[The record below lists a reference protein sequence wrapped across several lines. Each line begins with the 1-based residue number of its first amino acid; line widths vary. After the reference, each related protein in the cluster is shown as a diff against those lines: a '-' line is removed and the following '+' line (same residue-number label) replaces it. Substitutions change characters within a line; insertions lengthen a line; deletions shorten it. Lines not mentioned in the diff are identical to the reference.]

1 MSFIFNT
8 SFKRS
13 ISEQEKYSDTFLPET
28 PDNQLKTENIGI
40 NRTSELAGWSSGRE
54 LAELKSSLETI
65 RATAAE
71 IINTIDG
78 HFAELQKEREAAK
91 AQEAEKEPTPDLAA
105 EPTVTILWSESPQLR
120 EGDTFPL
127 SRANALIEAI
137 DEANL
142 ASPGYDKTEFRI
154 DYVMNGIPDHYE
166 GRQDLGDGEGAL
178 IEHIEKYHTYY
189 ANDPNWENFL
199 LQHEG
204 KEALEADKEHRA
216 MLLNEFIPYLKLH
229 CNLSEMERIAGEA
242 LQAGDNLTPTETAYH
257 TVIQAYVA
265 ECRGLVNQ
273 GEYNLP
279 PVPQLRD
286 FDVEL
291 EAYKEHVK
299 DEIAQEAADAGM
311 TVEEAARDIW
321 DIFNSFEQSGVSEG
335 LLNDFEKVKNK
346 VVFSLVNYGM
356 NKERLES
363 MPYVPYLDLAIL
375 FYVLLDRTE
384 NGERTAV
391 ITNKELAAW
400 GTTKEELLRL
410 ARQNTPR
417 LYMAEVNPLN
427 DVIKSLMK
435 DTKAEDFI
443 DEWIRGEE
451 SSFYVLSNRHNVKG
465 AAVILYD
472 GLLKEMSKVL
482 GHDLLI
488 LPSSVHEVLVMA
500 YDKTMDL
507 FPVRDMVEHI
517 NKEEVPVCD
526 VLSDQIYRYNREKDQ
541 VSFLIEDMES

>member
-1 MSFIFNT
+1 MAHLCLDAYY
-8 SFKRS
+8 
-13 ISEQEKYSDTFLPET
+13 EQ
-28 PDNQLKTENIGI
+28 
-40 NRTSELAGWSSGRE
+40 
-54 LAELKSSLETI
+54 
-65 RATAAE
+65 
-71 IINTIDG
+71 
-78 HFAELQKEREAAK
+78 
-91 AQEAEKEPTPDLAA
+91 
-105 EPTVTILWSESPQLR
+105 
-120 EGDTFPL
+120 
-127 SRANALIEAI
+127 
-137 DEANL
+137 
-142 ASPGYDKTEFRI
+142 
-154 DYVMNGIPDHYE
+154 
-166 GRQDLGDGEGAL
+166 
-178 IEHIEKYHTYY
+178 
-189 ANDPNWENFL
+189 
-199 LQHEG
+199 
-204 KEALEADKEHRA
+204 
-216 MLLNEFIPYLKLH
+216 YL
-229 CNLSEMERIAGEA
+229 
-242 LQAGDNLTPTETAYH
+242 
-257 TVIQAYVA
+257 
-265 ECRGLVNQ
+265 
-273 GEYNLP
+273 
-279 PVPQLRD
+279 
-286 FDVEL
+286 
-291 EAYKEHVK
+291 
-299 DEIAQEAADAGM
+299 AGM

-375 FYVLLDRTE
+375 FYVLLERTE

-391 ITNKELAAW
+391 ITNKELTAW
-400 GTTKEELLRL
+400 GTTKEELLQL

>member
-1 MSFIFNT
+1 MLSFQKFI
-8 SFKRS
+8 
-13 ISEQEKYSDTFLPET
+13 EKV
-28 PDNQLKTENIGI
+28 KTEIH
-40 NRTSELAGWSSGRE
+40 L
-54 LAELKSSLETI
+54 LC
-65 RATAAE
+65 
-71 IINTIDG
+71 
-78 HFAELQKEREAAK
+78 
-91 AQEAEKEPTPDLAA
+91 
-105 EPTVTILWSESPQLR
+105 
-120 EGDTFPL
+120 
-127 SRANALIEAI
+127 
-137 DEANL
+137 
-142 ASPGYDKTEFRI
+142 
-154 DYVMNGIPDHYE
+154 
-166 GRQDLGDGEGAL
+166 GDGYQ
-178 IEHIEKYHTYY
+178 II
-189 ANDPNWENFL
+189 
-199 LQHEG
+199 
-204 KEALEADKEHRA
+204 
-216 MLLNEFIPYLKLH
+216 
-229 CNLSEMERIAGEA
+229 ME
-242 LQAGDNLTPTETAYH
+242 
-257 TVIQAYVA
+257 
-265 ECRGLVNQ
+265 
-273 GEYNLP
+273 
-279 PVPQLRD
+279 PVPQNNGTEQTGIDIRKEQGEEMAHLCLD
-286 FDVEL
+286 
-291 EAYKEHVK
+291 AYYE
-299 DEIAQEAADAGM
+299 QYLAGM

-417 LYMAEVNPLN
+417 LYMAEVNSLN
-427 DVIKSLMK
+427 DVMKSFVK
-435 DTKAEDFI
+435 DKKSKDFF
-443 DEWIRGEE
+443 DEFIGEEE
-451 SSFYVLSNRHNVKG
+451 SSLYVLSNRHNVKG

-500 YDKTMDL
+500 YDKTMDFL
-507 FPVRDMVEHI
+507 SIRDMVEHI
-517 NKEEVPVCD
+517 NEVEVPVCD

>member
-1 MSFIFNT
+1 MLSFQKFI
-8 SFKRS
+8 
-13 ISEQEKYSDTFLPET
+13 EKV
-28 PDNQLKTENIGI
+28 KTEIH
-40 NRTSELAGWSSGRE
+40 L
-54 LAELKSSLETI
+54 LC
-65 RATAAE
+65 
-71 IINTIDG
+71 
-78 HFAELQKEREAAK
+78 
-91 AQEAEKEPTPDLAA
+91 
-105 EPTVTILWSESPQLR
+105 
-120 EGDTFPL
+120 
-127 SRANALIEAI
+127 
-137 DEANL
+137 
-142 ASPGYDKTEFRI
+142 
-154 DYVMNGIPDHYE
+154 
-166 GRQDLGDGEGAL
+166 GDGYQ
-178 IEHIEKYHTYY
+178 II
-189 ANDPNWENFL
+189 
-199 LQHEG
+199 
-204 KEALEADKEHRA
+204 
-216 MLLNEFIPYLKLH
+216 
-229 CNLSEMERIAGEA
+229 ME
-242 LQAGDNLTPTETAYH
+242 
-257 TVIQAYVA
+257 
-265 ECRGLVNQ
+265 
-273 GEYNLP
+273 
-279 PVPQLRD
+279 PVPQNNGTEQTGIDIRKEQGEEMAHLCLD
-286 FDVEL
+286 
-291 EAYKEHVK
+291 AYYE
-299 DEIAQEAADAGM
+299 QYLAGM

-356 NKERLES
+356 NKEQLES
-363 MPYVPYLDLAIL
+363 MPYVSYLDLAIL

-417 LYMAEVNPLN
+417 LYMAEVNSLN
-427 DVIKSLMK
+427 DVMKSFVK
-435 DTKAEDFI
+435 DKKSKDFF
-443 DEWIRGEE
+443 DEFIGEE
-451 SSFYVLSNRHNVKG
+451 ELPLYVLSNRHNVKG

-526 VLSDQIYRYNREKDQ
+526 VLSNQIYRYNREKDQ